1 MHLYWKERVGSTIED
16 DLIIFP
22 EEAEMK
28 RVPECTTGRV
38 YLLQFKSSNQKLFFW
53 MQDKDESKDEER
65 VAKLNRLINDPQ
77 SVVEEQ
83 QQNARSEMEEESE
96 SAADMLNLL
105 SGGQGSLWWRNK
117 WLFWWYLAN
126 TLFNRSWYKPRAIFA
141 IPTDC
146 GRFRVWYWW
155 LYSMRGW
162 LFVNILSSW

>member
-1 MHLYWKERVGSTIED
+1 
-16 DLIIFP
+16 
-22 EEAEMK
+22 MK

-105 SGGQGSLWWRNK
+105 SGGQGSLR
-117 WLFWWYLAN
+117 
-126 TLFNRSWYKPRAIFA
+126 
-141 IPTDC
+141 
-146 GRFRVWYWW
+146 
-155 LYSMRGW
+155 
-162 LFVNILSSW
+162 

>member
-105 SGGQGSLWWRNK
+105 SGGQGSLW
-117 WLFWWYLAN
+117 
-126 TLFNRSWYKPRAIFA
+126 
-141 IPTDC
+141 
-146 GRFRVWYWW
+146 
-155 LYSMRGW
+155 
-162 LFVNILSSW
+162 